1 MVATLQSLHHEPKKI
16 ITQVKNWKMFKSSDK
31 TAFEADKLQGIL
43 MSAAFN
49 VTDSPVLCFPI
60 FAYGV
65 WKKEWV
71 CDYFPV

>member
-1 MVATLQSLHHEPKKI
+1 
-16 ITQVKNWKMFKSSDK
+16 MFKSSAK
-31 TAFEADKLQGIL
+31 TAFEADKLHDVL

-49 VTDSPVLCFPI
+49 VTDSTVLCFPI

>member
-1 MVATLQSLHHEPKKI
+1 MQSLYHEPKKI
-16 ITQVKNWKMFKSSDK
+16 IRQVKSWKVFKSSAK
-31 TAFEADKLQGIL
+31 TAFEAGKLQDIL

-49 VTDSPVLCFPI
+49 VTESPVLCFLI